1 MFKRLRRED
10 GASAVEFALL
20 APLFFML
27 IFGIITFGI
36 AFMQLQTARGA
47 VREGARYAAVAE
59 PGTKTHKSPAQVAQ
73 RTVEASTG
81 LIGSVSEVN
90 ASGATC
96 AGGAGTQAVV
106 SYDTS
111 RANGGQGIEANLI
124 FFSVPMNQTV
134 TAQFM
139 CEG

>member
-1 MFKRLRRED
+1 MFKLRRQD
-10 GASAVEFALL
+10 GAAAVEFALL

-59 PGTKTHKSPAQVAQ
+59 PGTKTHKSTADIAARVAS
-73 RTVEASTG
+73 ASSGMITAG
-81 LIGSVSEVN
+81 QVN
-90 ASGATC
+90 AGGATC

-106 SYDTS
+106 SYDT
-111 RANGGQGIEANLI
+111 RQANGGQGVSANLI
-124 FFSVPMNQTV
+124 FFQVPMNSTV